1 MKGDFLAAKEERDC
15 TTAEVVGCIG
25 LLCAFC
31 LGVIVGLLF

>member
-1 MKGDFLAAKEERDC
+1 MTDPYFDKRLRDC
-15 TTAEVVGCIG
+15 TTTEVVGCIG